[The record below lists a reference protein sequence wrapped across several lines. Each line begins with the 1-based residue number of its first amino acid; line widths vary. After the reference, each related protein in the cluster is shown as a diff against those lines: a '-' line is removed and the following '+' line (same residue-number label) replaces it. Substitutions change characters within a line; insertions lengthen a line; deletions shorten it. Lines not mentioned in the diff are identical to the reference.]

1 VLVVSTVLPL
11 TTADRPPGAL
21 SPSVPPNGADQAGSL
36 RAVHTSIAVLG
47 VGRIGSALVERLVAA
62 GHDVLAHDLEPD
74 RRATVEAAGARWSP
88 DIADAE
94 IVVTALPGIPELTD
108 LVAGSG
114 RLLSR
119 MDSAAVWVDLT
130 SGSFEAAQDFARVA
144 AEHGIAYLDAPIGG
158 GVPAMRVGTVRLYV
172 GGDEAVLARVEPV
185 LRAFAGTIHHV
196 GGPGSGYLT
205 KLLIN
210 LLWFGTASLT
220 TEALLLGQR
229 HGVAPER
236 LREVLLGSAG
246 DSAFAR
252 QHLPALL
259 AGDYLADF
267 GLDRCVEE
275 LTAVEESA
283 AQAGTPH
290 PVTTAV
296 AELHRA
302 ALARYGQV
310 NGELLVSALLEEQ
323 AGKRLADGV

>member
-1 VLVVSTVLPL
+1 M
-11 TTADRPPGAL
+11 R
-21 SPSVPPNGADQAGSL
+21 
-36 RAVHTSIAVLG
+36 TSIAVLG

-62 GHDVLAHDLEPD
+62 GHDVLATDIDPD

-88 DIADAE
+88 DIAAAE
-94 IVVTALPGIPELTD
+94 IVFTALPGIPELTD
-108 LVAGSG
+108 LVLGSG
-114 RLLSR
+114 QLLSR
-119 MDSAAVWVDLT
+119 MDSVAVWVDLT
-130 SGSFEAAQDFARVA
+130 SASFEAAQDFALAA
-144 AEHGIAYLDAPIGG
+144 AEQGIARLDAPIGG
-158 GVPAMRVGTVRLYV
+158 GVPAMRAGTVRLYV
-172 GGDEAVLARVEPV
+172 GGDEAILARVGPV
-185 LRAFAGTIHHV
+185 LRAFAETIHHV

-229 HGVAPER
+229 NGIAPDR

-275 LTAVEESA
+275 LNSVEQSA
-283 AQAGTPH
+283 QRGGTPH
-290 PVTTAV
+290 PITTAV
-296 AELHRA
+296 AELHRS
-302 ALARYGQV
+302 ALTRYGQV
-310 NGELLVSALLEEQ
+310 NGELMASALLEEQ
-323 AGKRLADGV
+323 AGSHLRDGVG

>member
-1 VLVVSTVLPL
+1 V
-11 TTADRPPGAL
+11 R
-21 SPSVPPNGADQAGSL
+21 
-36 RAVHTSIAVLG
+36 TSIAVLG

-62 GHDVLAHDLEPD
+62 GHDVLATDIDPD

-88 DIADAE
+88 DIAAAE
-94 IVVTALPGIPELTD
+94 IVFTALPGIPELTD
-108 LVAGSG
+108 LVLGSG
-114 RLLSR
+114 QLLSR
-119 MDSAAVWVDLT
+119 MDSVAVWVDLT
-130 SGSFEAAQDFARVA
+130 SASFEAAQDFALA
-144 AEHGIAYLDAPIGG
+144 AAKQGIARLDAPIGG
-158 GVPAMRVGTVRLYV
+158 GVPAMRAGTVRLYV
-172 GGDEAVLARVEPV
+172 GGDEAILARVGPV
-185 LRAFAGTIHHV
+185 LRAFAETIHHV

-229 HGVAPER
+229 NGIAPDR

-275 LTAVEESA
+275 LNSVEQSA
-283 AQAGTPH
+283 QRGGTPH
-290 PVTTAV
+290 PITTAV
-296 AELHRA
+296 AELHRS
-302 ALARYGQV
+302 ALTRYGQV
-310 NGELLVSALLEEQ
+310 NGELMASALLEEQ
-323 AGKRLADGV
+323 AGSHLRDGVG